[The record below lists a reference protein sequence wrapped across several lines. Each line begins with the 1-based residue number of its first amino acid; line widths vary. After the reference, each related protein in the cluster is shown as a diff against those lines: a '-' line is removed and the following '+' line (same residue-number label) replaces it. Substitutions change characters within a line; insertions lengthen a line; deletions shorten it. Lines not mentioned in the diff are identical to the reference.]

1 MQLLISF
8 PCNLRRLILFD
19 NFYLLTTVTP
29 MCLFVFQHERL
40 LPLSMLAGYCECGKI
55 SALNLM

>member
-8 PCNLRRLILFD
+8 PCDLRRLILFD

-40 LPLSMLAGYCECGKI
+40 LPLSMLAGYCECGK
-55 SALNLM
+55 